1 MVGILFKNEVHTIL
15 VKQAYIFRIYPNKKQ
30 VLLIPKSIGYCYFV
44 FNRLLS
50 L

>member
-1 MVGILFKNEVHTIL
+1 M
-15 VKQAYIFRIYPNKKQ
+15 KQAYIFRIYPNKKQ
-30 VLLIPKSIGYCYFV
+30 VLLITKSIGYCYLV